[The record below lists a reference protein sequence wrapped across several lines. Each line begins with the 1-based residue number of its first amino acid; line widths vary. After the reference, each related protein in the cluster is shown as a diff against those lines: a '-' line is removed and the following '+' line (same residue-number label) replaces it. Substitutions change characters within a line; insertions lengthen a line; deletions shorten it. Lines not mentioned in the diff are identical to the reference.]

1 MTALLIVL
9 TIAEI
14 VAVLA
19 VLVFYLVAIARS
31 LRRTA
36 ITLGKVAFGVRAIET
51 QCETIGSTVPPLN
64 ARLRGVSTA
73 LADLAA
79 LAGSA
84 AGGGNGPR

>member
-19 VLVFYLVAIARS
+19 VLVIYLVAIARS

-36 ITLGKVAFGVRAIET
+36 TTLGKVAFGVRAIET
-51 QCETIGSTVPPLN
+51 QCETIGAAVPPLN
-64 ARLRGVSTA
+64 ARLHGVSTA

-79 LAGSA
+79 LASTKAPSG
-84 AGGGNGPR
+84 